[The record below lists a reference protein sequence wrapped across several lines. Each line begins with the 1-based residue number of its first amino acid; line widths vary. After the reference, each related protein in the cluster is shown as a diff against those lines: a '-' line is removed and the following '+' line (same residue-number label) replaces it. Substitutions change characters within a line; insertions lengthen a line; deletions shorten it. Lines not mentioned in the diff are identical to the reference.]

1 MQRSPRIYGIKM
13 ENRGVRRVENENI
26 LEVKDVTKKY
36 RSKHALRGVSF
47 TLGAGR
53 ITGLLGSNGSGK
65 STLMKIIAGLAQP
78 TSGSVSVLGGSVGVE
93 SKSVVSFMPDKP
105 LTESWMSVS
114 DALKFQRDFYPDFDQ
129 AKAERMLEF
138 MKLREK
144 DKVKDLSK
152 GMNERLQLTLALSRR
167 ASLYLLDEPIGG
179 VDPVART
186 KILNALVEFYEED
199 STILL
204 STHLIT
210 DIERIFDDV
219 ILIKEGEIVMHS
231 EVEDIRQRHGKSID
245 ELFREVYAEC

>member
-1 MQRSPRIYGIKM
+1 
-13 ENRGVRRVENENI
+13 
-26 LEVKDVTKKY
+26 
-36 RSKHALRGVSF
+36 
-47 TLGAGR
+47 
-53 ITGLLGSNGSGK
+53 
-65 STLMKIIAGLAQP
+65 MKIIAGLTQP
-78 TSGSVSVLGGSVGVE
+78 TSGRVSIIGGAVGLD
-93 SKSVVSFMPDKP
+93 SKAVVSFMPDKP
-105 LTESWMSVS
+105 LTESWMNVK
-114 DALKFQRDFYPDFDQ
+114 DALKFQSDFYPDFDQ
-129 AKAERMLEF
+129 TKASRMLEF
-138 MKLREK
+138 MKLRAQ

-204 STHLIT
+204 STHLVS

-219 ILIKEGEIVMHS
+219 IFIKEGEIVMHTA
-231 EVEDIRQRHGKSID
+231 VEDIRLRQGKSID

>member
-1 MQRSPRIYGIKM
+1 MG
-13 ENRGVRRVENENI
+13 NI
-26 LEVKDVTKKY
+26 LEVHEVTKKY
-36 RSKHALRGVSF
+36 RSKHALRKVSF
-47 TLGAGR
+47 ILSAGK

-65 STLMKIIAGLAQP
+65 STLMKIIAGLSQP
-78 TSGSVSVLGGSVGVE
+78 TTGRVSVIGGSVGTE
-93 SKSVVSFMPDKP
+93 SKAVVSFMPDKP

-114 DALKFQRDFYPDFDQ
+114 DALKFQTDFYPDFDQ
-129 AKAERMLEF
+129 TKASRMLEF
-138 MKLREK
+138 MKLRVQ

-204 STHLIT
+204 STHLVS

-219 ILIKEGEIVMHS
+219 IFIKEGEILMHTA
-231 EVEDIRQRHGKSID
+231 VEDIRLRQGKSID

>member
-1 MQRSPRIYGIKM
+1 M
-13 ENRGVRRVENENI
+13 ENRGISRVENI
-26 LEVKDVTKKY
+26 LEVQDVTKKY
-36 RSKHALRGVSF
+36 GSKHALSGVSLK
-47 TLGAGR
+47 LGTGK

-65 STLMKIIAGLAQP
+65 STLMKIIAGLTQP
-78 TSGSVSVLGGSVGVE
+78 TSGSVSVLGIPVGIE
-93 SKSVVSFMPDKP
+93 SRAVVSFMPDKP

-114 DALKFQRDFYPDFDQ
+114 DALKFQREFYLDFDQ
-129 AKAERMLEF
+129 AKASRMLEF

-144 DKVKDLSK
+144 DRIKDLSK
-152 GMNERLQLTLALSRR
+152 GMNERLQLTLSLSRR

-186 KILNALVEFYEED
+186 RILNALVEFYEED

-219 ILIKEGEIVMHS
+219 ILIKEGEIVLHN
-231 EVEDIRQRHGKSID
+231 EVEDIRLRQGKSID

>member
-1 MQRSPRIYGIKM
+1 M
-13 ENRGVRRVENENI
+13 ENIVEVHE
-26 LEVKDVTKKY
+26 VTKKY
-36 RSKHALRGVSF
+36 SSKHALREVSF
-47 TLGAGR
+47 NLSAGK

-65 STLMKIIAGLAQP
+65 STLMKIIAGLSQP
-78 TSGSVSVLGGSVGVE
+78 TSGRVSVIGGSVGTE
-93 SKSVVSFMPDKP
+93 SKAVVSFMPDKP

-114 DALKFQRDFYPDFDQ
+114 DALKFQTDFYPDFDLT
-129 AKAERMLEF
+129 KASRMLEF
-138 MKLREK
+138 MKLRAQ

-204 STHLIT
+204 STHLVS

-219 ILIKEGEIVMHS
+219 IFIKEGEILMHTA
-231 EVEDIRQRHGKSID
+231 VEDIRLRQGKSID